1 MSAPPPPREPSAR
14 LDGMKRWL
22 RTWRGP
28 WRRRDLVL
36 LGLCPLLLVASALVS
51 ERWRVQGHVLGDVR
65 LDGEPV
71 SGWSSEALRQRLE
84 EKSQELAARVIS
96 IGIRDA
102 VVPLEARDLAARFE
116 VEGLVDGLLRL
127 GREGSWLR
135 QLAWRFERL
144 LEPASI
150 TSRVVFDEGR
160 WEEQLALWEQ
170 SLLTTPHEAE
180 LVYEEG
186 ALRRV
191 EPVPGD
197 RIQRSRA
204 SSELRRVLASP
215 EVSAFA
221 LELVAVQPR
230 TTRAALD
237 AAEAEARDI
246 LKAPIRLR
254 VELPEGE
261 DDEGAEGATSAAGAT
276 AAPPDVVFRPHWLGP
291 ALRTRVVPD
300 PALPDPAAAGATL
313 EVHFDHEALDRLLS
327 PVRARHEQ
335 PPRDAVFEIDSKGRI
350 SIRPSRVQ
358 IRVHTEAVALE
369 LLRAAKLESRQGVLE
384 LVAGEQPRITTELA
398 HTLNIN
404 RLVSQFTTRHPC
416 CQPRVGNIHRIAD
429 LIDGVV
435 VLPGE
440 TFSVNAHVGPRTLA
454 KGFVPAPTIVLG
466 EMNDTH
472 GGGISQF
479 ATTLFNAVLDAGYVI
494 VERQAHSYYFP
505 RYPEGHEATLSYPK
519 PDLVFTNDTRSG
531 LLIKTEYTGTYIRVK
546 LYGDTEGR
554 KVHREVSRRFDF
566 VDPAIQYEIDD
577 ALAPDAAVVREAGSK
592 GFSVNALRRITS
604 SDGQVT
610 NESRKVTYLPRTRVV
625 TVHSCRVPEGEP
637 GHTGEPCPEPELGDA
652 GAPLE

>member
-1 MSAPPPPREPSAR
+1 MSVPSPPREPSAR

-22 RTWRGP
+22 RSWRGP

-36 LGLCPLLLVASALVS
+36 LGLCPLLLVASALLS
-51 ERWRVQGHVLGDVR
+51 ERVTLQGHVLGGVL

-71 SGWSSEALRQRLE
+71 SGWSPDALRERLE
-84 EKSQELAARVIS
+84 EKSQELSARS
-96 IGIRDA
+96 IAIGLRDA
-102 VVPLEARDLAARFE
+102 VLPLQARDLDARLE
-116 VEGLVDGLLRL
+116 IEGLVAELLRL

-135 QLAWRFERL
+135 QLVWRFERM
-144 LEPASI
+144 LEPVAI
-150 TSRVVFDEGR
+150 TPRVVFDEVR
-160 WEEQLALWEQ
+160 WEAQLAAWEQ
-170 SLLTTPHEAE
+170 ALLTTPHEAE
-180 LVYEEG
+180 LIYEKGE
-186 ALRRV
+186 LRRV

-197 RIQRSRA
+197 RIQRAQA
-204 SSELRRVLASP
+204 SAELRRVLASP
-215 EVSAFA
+215 EVSA
-221 LELVAVQPR
+221 LSLVLVAEQPR

-237 AAEAEARDI
+237 AAEAEARAI

-254 VELPEGE
+254 LERPEGVE
-261 DDEGAEGATSAAGAT
+261 DESASE
-276 AAPPDVVFRPHWLGP
+276 AALGDVVFRPQELGP
-291 ALRTRVVPD
+291 AIRTRVVPE
-300 PALPDPAAAGATL
+300 PAGSEPAASGAGIEVTL
-313 EVHFDHEALDRLLS
+313 DPEVLDRLLA

-335 PPRDAVFEIDSKGRI
+335 PPRDAVFDVDSKGRI

-358 IRVHTEAVALE
+358 IRLPTEAVALE
-369 LLRAAKLESRQGVLE
+369 LLRVAKLEPREGVLA
-384 LVAGEQPRITTELA
+384 LVAGEHPRIPTELA

-429 LIDGVV
+429 RIDGVV

-440 TFSVNAHVGPRTLA
+440 TFSVNAHVGPRTPS

-466 EMNDTH
+466 EMNDTF

-494 VERQAHSYYFP
+494 VERQPHSYYFP

-554 KVHREVSRRFDF
+554 QVHREVSPRFDF
-566 VDPAIQYEIDD
+566 VDPAIQYEVDD
-577 ALAPDAAVVREAGSK
+577 TLAPDAAVVREAGSK
-592 GFSVNALRRITS
+592 GFSVNALRRITNA
-604 SDGQVT
+604 DGQVT
-610 NESRKVTYLPRTRVV
+610 DESRKVIYQPRTRVV
-625 TVHSCRVPEGEP
+625 AVHSCRVPEGEP
-637 GHTGEPCPEPELGDA
+637 GYTGEPCPEPELGDA